1 MLANLGLW
9 ILLWIFVV
17 FYFSLSQLGSVGKR
31 EQIWVRERE
40 IAKGK
45 MGRGVKVL
53 GEAATE

>member
-17 FYFSLSQLGSVGKR
+17 FIFLCLDWVWLEKK

-45 MGRGVKVL
+45 MGRGVRVL
-53 GEAATE
+53 S